1 MSTEHFRPIIT
12 SRQLLYLLIAATMPT
27 QDLLLPG
34 PLIKAFGKDAL
45 WAILVGGILAV
56 VPLLLALYILR
67 RQRCGPFVAAF
78 GSHLFVA
85 RVFAALLFVVAALG
99 LSNIFASF
107 AQMLHVDLLE
117 FTPASVTTLLA
128 AFVAIY
134 AALGGPEVIGRVAE
148 LLTPIVLIEV
158 PMLFG
163 LAMPWFNFVHMFPL
177 TPQDG
182 HALTLG
188 AYQAFSFLAEV
199 GFAVYFGSLARDPEG
214 IPRALWT
221 ALGVNVLML
230 LLTTGMPLLMFG
242 PEHSSIL
249 AAPTVTAVRTIHYGF
264 LIERLDSLMTA
275 PWAAFV
281 IVKIVV
287 WTTFA
292 SGLLGDVFGRRAYRP
307 AVWALI
313 LVASYASLRMKDLGA
328 VETSVKS
335 LWYDS
340 GAPLLVL
347 TLVLAAAFLRWQRRR
362 PARA

>member
-1 MSTEHFRPIIT
+1 MRAEPFRPVIT

-45 WAILVGGILAV
+45 WAIMVGGILAV

-67 RQRCGPFVAAF
+67 RQRRGPFGAAF
-78 GSHLFVA
+78 GRHLFVA
-85 RVFAALLFVVAALG
+85 RVIAALLAMAAALG
-99 LSNIFASF
+99 FGNIFASLT
-107 AQMLHVDLLE
+107 QMLHVDLLE
-117 FTPASVTTLLA
+117 FTPAWVTTYLA

-134 AALGGPEVIGRVAE
+134 ASLGGPEVVGRVAE
-148 LLTPIVLIEV
+148 LLVPIVLIEAS
-158 PMLFG
+158 MLFG
-163 LAMPWFNFVHMFPL
+163 LALPWLNPIYMLPL

-182 HALTLG
+182 LALTLG
-188 AYQAFSFLAEV
+188 AYQAFTFLGEV
-199 GFAVYFGSLARDPEG
+199 GFAIYFGSLVRDPEG
-214 IPRALWT
+214 IARALWT

-242 PEHSSIL
+242 TEHSSIL
-249 AAPTVTAVRTIHYGF
+249 AAPTVTAVRSIHYGF

-281 IVKIVV
+281 VLKIIV

-292 SGLLGDVFGRRAYRP
+292 SGLLGDVFGHRAYRP
-307 AVWALI
+307 AVWVLI
-313 LVASYASLRMKDLGA
+313 LVASYASLRLRDLGA
-328 VETSVKS
+328 VETSVKA
-335 LWYDS
+335 LWYES
-340 GAPLLVL
+340 GAPLLML